1 MVNKINILCSKCN
14 CNYNYFFNIS
24 LLFTW

>member
-14 CNYNYFFNIS
+14 CNYNYFFKH
-24 LLFTW
+24 